1 MGFPRT
7 QAPDQRAKFG
17 ILAIEVFN
25 EPRPTRG
32 HLKQPVQPRPSDFS
46 ESLTDLCTFAR
57 EKPVHSWS
65 GDRSYFSVYLLT
77 RS

>member
-7 QAPDQRAKFG
+7 QAPGQRAKFG

-32 HLKQPVQPRPSDFS
+32 HLKQPVQPRPSDLPK
-46 ESLTDLCTFAR
+46 SLTHLCTSAR
-57 EKPVHSWS
+57 ESRFTARAGS
-65 GDRSYFSVYLLT
+65 GSTFSV
-77 RS
+77 